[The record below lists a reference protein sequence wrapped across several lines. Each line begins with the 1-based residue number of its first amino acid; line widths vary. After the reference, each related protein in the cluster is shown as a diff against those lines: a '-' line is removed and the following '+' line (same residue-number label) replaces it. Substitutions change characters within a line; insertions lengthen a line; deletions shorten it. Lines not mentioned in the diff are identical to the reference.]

1 MKDEEWET
9 RLKLGN
15 QFRGLHEEEFEF
27 LSGEDKKKRDREAKW
42 RAEENMEL
50 NAYRE

>member
-1 MKDEEWET
+1 M
-9 RLKLGN
+9 GN

-27 LSGEDKKKRDREAKW
+27 LSSEEKKKRDREAKW
-42 RAEENMEL
+42 RAEENMEI